1 MAAKIKVTKLA
12 AVTGILLLNA
22 PKTNHKNVPNV
33 NNPYMESEMP
43 DVSFVRMVLI
53 ACGKKESVV
62 QNAATSPIIVIVF
75 IFLFSLSTN

>member
-1 MAAKIKVTKLA
+1 MMAAKIRVTKLA
-12 AVTGILLLNA
+12 AVTGILLLSA
-22 PKTNHKNVPNV
+22 PNSNHKNVPSV

-53 ACGKKESVV
+53 AWGNKESVV

-75 IFLFSLSTN
+75 IFFIFPRH